1 MESMDNLRERFKV
14 SERETEEL
22 KHHSQALEAYTST
35 RSVIE
40 SLSRV
45 KSYGWVMIVGGI
57 LLLLALCAYSAPSAS
72 PRTKGAKAEVAL
84 GPLLVD
90 VPDGKGGVRTIEVS
104 VPQVEVELAPAGA
117 ANVPKRAS
125 TPAIDV
131 QIPENPA
138 RRARTP
144 VNELDLPACTEGVA
158 RRARTPVVDV
168 SLPETGDVARRVQAP
183 AIEVTV
189 PESLTDVPVRVR
201 IPAMDVEVP
210 SNAGIPRRVAT
221 PAIEVGLFDP
231 DAEDVPTRVLVSVP
245 VEAADEARRVR
256 VPVSEQ

>member
-57 LLLLALCAYSAPSAS
+57 LLLLALCAYSALSAS

-131 QIPENPA
+131 QIPENP
-138 RRARTP
+138 
-144 VNELDLPACTEGVA
+144 A